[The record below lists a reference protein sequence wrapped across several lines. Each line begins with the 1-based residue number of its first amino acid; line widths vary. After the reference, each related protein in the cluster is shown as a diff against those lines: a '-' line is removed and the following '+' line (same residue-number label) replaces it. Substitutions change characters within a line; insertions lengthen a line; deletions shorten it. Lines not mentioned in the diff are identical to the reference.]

1 MWARHLIDN
10 LAIQIMKFEMEN
22 IQNLKTLCRKA
33 AFRARA
39 EAHAA
44 ELDKKA
50 NAQLFNYLKTHDTN
64 LVIGAYMP
72 IRTEISPLMAMK
84 KIWQRGY
91 KICVPVV
98 VKDGAPLKFLEWT
111 PETKMVSGAFGAQI
125 PEKSNF
131 LIPDVIITPLA
142 AFDTNGYRLG
152 YGGGFYDRSFE
163 EISNLKKIVAV
174 GFAYSAQEVLLVPRE
189 ATDYKLD
196 AIITE
201 QGILSF

>member
-1 MWARHLIDN
+1 
-10 LAIQIMKFEMEN
+10 MEN
-22 IQNLKTLCRKA
+22 IQNIKTLCRKA

-98 VKDGAPLKFLEWT
+98 MKDGAPLKFLEWT

-125 PEKSNF
+125 PEKSNL

>member
-1 MWARHLIDN
+1 
-10 LAIQIMKFEMEN
+10 MEN

-111 PETKMVSGAFGAQI
+111 PETKMVSGAFR
-125 PEKSNF
+125 SS
-131 LIPDVIITPLA
+131 
-142 AFDTNGYRLG
+142 DT
-152 YGGGFYDRSFE
+152 
-163 EISNLKKIVAV
+163 
-174 GFAYSAQEVLLVPRE
+174 
-189 ATDYKLD
+189 
-196 AIITE
+196 
-201 QGILSF
+201 

>member
-10 LAIQIMKFEMEN
+10 LAIQIMKFEMKN

-125 PEKSNF
+125 PEKSNL

-163 EISNLKKIVAV
+163 EISNLKKIIAV

>member
-98 VKDGAPLKFLEWT
+98 LKDDAPLKFLEWT

-125 PEKSNF
+125 PEKSNH